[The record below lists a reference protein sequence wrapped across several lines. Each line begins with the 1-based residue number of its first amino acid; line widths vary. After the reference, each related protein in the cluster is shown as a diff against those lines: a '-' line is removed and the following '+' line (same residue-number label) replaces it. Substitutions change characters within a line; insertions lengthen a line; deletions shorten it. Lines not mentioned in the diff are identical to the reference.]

1 MDLKPTVHFRPESET
16 EIAIWWDFDSELA
29 EIIPANHEAVM
40 EWIVD
45 ECGGE
50 EIEGGYFMECD
61 SSVLNSSQHESLG
74 RMVARA
80 VEDYNRPHTVA
91 FWAEI
96 HGIAEAVR
104 LEKVYW
110 GQKAIGES
118 LSTKQKRKNLCQ

>member
-1 MDLKPTVHFRPESET
+1 
-16 EIAIWWDFDSELA
+16 
-29 EIIPANHEAVM
+29 M

-61 SSVLNSSQHESLG
+61 SSVLNSNQHESLG

-80 VEDYNRPHTVA
+80 VEDYNLPHTVA

-104 LEKVYW
+104 LKKVYW
-110 GQKAIGES
+110 GQKAIG
-118 LSTKQKRKNLCQ
+118 NLY